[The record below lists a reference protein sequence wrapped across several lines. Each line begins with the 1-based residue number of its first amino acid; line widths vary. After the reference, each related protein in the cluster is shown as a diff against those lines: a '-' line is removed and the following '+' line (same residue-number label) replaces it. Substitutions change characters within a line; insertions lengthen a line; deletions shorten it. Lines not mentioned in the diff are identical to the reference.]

1 MIRKQSVTYIKSS
14 MHSVINAAVCSIYTS
29 KYLHPEL
36 TFITHTNIPSTHVK
50 VMFSRLV
57 F

>member
-1 MIRKQSVTYIKSS
+1 MIRKQNVTYIKRFKP
-14 MHSVINAAVCSIYTS
+14 SVINVAVCSIYSST
-29 KYLHPEL
+29 YLHPEL
-36 TFITHTNIPSTHVK
+36 TFIMHTNIPSTHVK